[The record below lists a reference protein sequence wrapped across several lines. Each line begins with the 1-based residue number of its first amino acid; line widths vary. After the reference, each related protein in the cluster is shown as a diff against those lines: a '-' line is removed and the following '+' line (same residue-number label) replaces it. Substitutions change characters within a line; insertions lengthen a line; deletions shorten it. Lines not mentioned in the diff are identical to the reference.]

1 MGGAPDTCLRGVVNA
16 PGLHVRAL
24 RTSERPWL
32 RQQLIRL
39 WGSIRIVSRGAV
51 HDASTLAALVC
62 LAGEEIVGLA
72 TFDVRDHQCELVTID
87 AFEEGEGI
95 GSALLAAVGLHVVL
109 LASLALGGLIALP
122 LSLRGGR
129 AQPVPAAQ
137 AVDIQAG

>member
-95 GSALLAAVGLHVVL
+95 GSALLAAV
-109 LASLALGGLIALP
+109 AE
-122 LSLRGGR
+122 
-129 AQPVPAAQ
+129 
-137 AVDIQAG
+137 